1 MKESTVARISAITL
15 IACALILLMLL
26 SGCAG
31 PRKVEVVEYCAT
43 YYLYDSKIELQKARG
58 TLRNIKGFHRTR
70 DGVYQVHSM
79 KWDFSNMGHELYH
92 GLAKEGMD
100 TEGHPHF

>member
-1 MKESTVARISAITL
+1 MRLLLIT
-15 IACALILLMLL
+15 ILLM
-26 SGCAG
+26 SGCATFG
-31 PRKVEVVEYCAT
+31 KVKNVEVIEYCAT
-43 YYLYDSKIELQKARG
+43 YYLYDSKIEMQKARG
-58 TLRNIKGFHRTR
+58 TLRDIKGFHRTR